1 MADIVNLLQLKPN
14 IIFRM
19 NKVVTLL
26 VFLIFGFTQAQQ
38 LNCTVTINTER
49 LPNPNQQVFK
59 TLQTSLSEFVNK
71 TDWTGSVLKQNERI
85 NCSMYITLSSG
96 GSNQFTGTIQVQSS
110 RLIFNSTYSSP
121 VLNYNDKDFNFQYT
135 EYEPL
140 LFNPATFESNLVSVI
155 SFYSYVILAMDA
167 DTFQMG
173 AGNQYL
179 ETAQNIASVAQQG
192 GSKGWS
198 QSDGL
203 QNRYY
208 LINDLNSPMYS
219 DLRQTMYTYHTG
231 LDGMSL
237 DLKASKEKIKNAIML
252 IGKLNS
258 VKPNAFLT
266 RVFFDAKSD
275 EIVSIFS
282 GGPSIPVG
290 DLTDVLNK
298 VSPLNSTK
306 WSQIKF

>member
-1 MADIVNLLQLKPN
+1 
-14 IIFRM
+14 M
-19 NKVVTLL
+19 NKIVIFF
-26 VFLIFGFTQAQQ
+26 VFFIFGFTQAQQ

-85 NCSMYITLSSG
+85 NCSMYITLSSN
-96 GSNQFTGTIQVQSS
+96 SSDQFTGTIQIQSS

-121 VLNYNDKDFNFQYT
+121 VFNYNDKDFNFRYT

-140 LFNPATFESNLVSVI
+140 LFNPTTYDSNLVSVV
-155 SFYSYVILAMDA
+155 SFYSYLILAMDA

-173 AGNQYL
+173 AGDQYL
-179 ETAQNIASVAQQG
+179 ETAQNIANVAQQG
-192 GSKGWS
+192 GFKGWS

-208 LINDLNSPMYS
+208 LINDMTSPMFS
-219 DLRQTMYTYHTG
+219 DLRQVMYAYHTG

-237 DLKASKEKIKNAIML
+237 DLKASKEKIKSAIMI

>member
-1 MADIVNLLQLKPN
+1 MIKNK
-14 IIFRM
+14 IFSRAM
-19 NKVVTLL
+19 NKIVTLL
-26 VFLIFGFTQAQQ
+26 MLLIVGSVQAQQ

-49 LPNPNQQVFK
+49 LQTPNQQIFK

-85 NCSMYITLSSG
+85 NCSMYITLSSF
-96 GSNQFTGTIQVQSS
+96 SSDQFTGTIQVQSS
-110 RLIFNSTYSSP
+110 RLIYNSTYSSP
-121 VLNYNDKDFNFQYT
+121 ILNFNDKDLSFRYI

-140 LFNPATFESNLVSVI
+140 LFNPNTFESNLVSVI
-155 SFYSYVILAMDA
+155 SFYSYMILGMDA
-167 DTFQMG
+167 DTFQPG
-173 AGNQYL
+173 AGTQYL
-179 ETAQNIASVAQQG
+179 ETAQSIATVAQQG

-208 LINDLNSPMYS
+208 LINDMISPMYS
-219 DLRQTMYTYHTG
+219 DLRQTMYAYHAG
-231 LDGMSL
+231 LDGMTS
-237 DLKASKEKIKNAIML
+237 DLKASKEKIKAAIML
-252 IGKLNS
+252 IAKLNA

-266 RVFFDAKSD
+266 RIFFDAKSD
-275 EIVSIFS
+275 EIVSVFS
-282 GGPSIPVG
+282 GGPSIPVT

-298 VSPLNSTK
+298 VSPLNTTK

>member
-1 MADIVNLLQLKPN
+1 
-14 IIFRM
+14 M
-19 NKVVTLL
+19 NNKIVTLL

-38 LNCTVTINTER
+38 LNCTVTINTDR

-85 NCSMYITLSSG
+85 NCSMYITLSSY
-96 GSNQFTGTIQVQSS
+96 SSDQFSGTIQVQAS
-110 RLIFNSTYSSP
+110 RLIYNSTYSSP
-121 VLNYNDKDFNFQYT
+121 ILNFNDKDLSFRYT

-140 LFNPATFESNLVSVI
+140 LFNPTTFESNLVSVV
-155 SFYSYVILAMDA
+155 SFYSYMILGIDA

-173 AGNQYL
+173 GGSSYL
-179 ETAQNIASVAQQG
+179 ETAQNISNVAQQG
-192 GSKGWS
+192 GFKGWS
-198 QSDGL
+198 QADGV
-203 QNRYY
+203 QNRYF
-208 LINDLNSPMYS
+208 LINDMLSPTYS
-219 DLRQTMYTYHTG
+219 DLRQTMFLYHSG
-231 LDGMSL
+231 LDNMSQ
-237 DLKASKEKIKNAIML
+237 DLKAAKEKIKSSLIL

-266 RVFFDAKSD
+266 RIFFDAKSD
-275 EIVSIFS
+275 EIVSVFS
-282 GGPSIPVG
+282 GGPSIPVT

>member
-1 MADIVNLLQLKPN
+1 
-14 IIFRM
+14 M
-19 NKVVTLL
+19 NKIVAL
-26 VFLIFGFTQAQQ
+26 FAFFIFGFTQAQQ

-85 NCSMYITLSSG
+85 NCSMYITLSSN
-96 GSNQFTGTIQVQSS
+96 SSDQFTGTIQVQSS

-121 VLNYNDKDFNFQYT
+121 VFNYNDKDFNFRYT

-140 LFNPATFESNLVSVI
+140 LFNPTTFESNLVSVV
-155 SFYSYVILAMDA
+155 SFYSYLILAMDA

-179 ETAQNIASVAQQG
+179 ETAQNIANVAQQG
-192 GSKGWS
+192 GFKGWS
-198 QSDGL
+198 QSDGV

-208 LINDLNSPMYS
+208 LINDMVSPMYS
-219 DLRQTMYTYHTG
+219 DLRQTMYAYHTG
-231 LDGMSL
+231 LDGMSV
-237 DLKASKEKIKNAIML
+237 DLKTSKEKIKAAIII

>member
-1 MADIVNLLQLKPN
+1 
-14 IIFRM
+14 M
-19 NKVVTLL
+19 NKIVTFL
-26 VFLIFGFTQAQQ
+26 VFFIFGFTQGQQ

-49 LPNPNQQVFK
+49 LPNANQQIFK

-71 TDWTGSVLKQNERI
+71 TDWTGSSLKQNERI
-85 NCSMYITLSSG
+85 NCSMYITLSSY
-96 GSNQFTGTIQVQSS
+96 SSDQFTGTIQVQSS

-121 VLNYNDKDFNFQYT
+121 VLNFNDKDFNFRYT

-140 LFNPATFESNLVSVI
+140 LFNPTVFESNLISVV
-155 SFYSYVILAMDA
+155 SFYSYIILGMDA

-173 AGNQYL
+173 GGDQYFQ
-179 ETAQNIASVAQQG
+179 TAQNIANVAQQG
-192 GSKGWS
+192 GFKGWT
-198 QSDGL
+198 QTDGL

-208 LINDLNSPMYS
+208 LINDMLSPMYS
-219 DLRQTMYTYHTG
+219 DIRQTMFAYHTA
-231 LDGMSL
+231 LDGMTA
-237 DLKASKEKIKNAIML
+237 DLKSSKEKVKNAIIL
-252 IGKLNS
+252 VAKVNS
-258 VKPNAFLT
+258 VRPNAFLT

-282 GGPSIPVG
+282 GGPSIPVT

-298 VSPLNSTK
+298 VSPLNSAK

>member
-1 MADIVNLLQLKPN
+1 
-14 IIFRM
+14 M
-19 NKVVTLL
+19 NKIVTLF

-96 GSNQFTGTIQVQSS
+96 GSDQFTGTIQVQSS

-121 VLNYNDKDFNFQYT
+121 VLNYNDKDFNFRYI

-140 LFNPATFESNLVSVI
+140 LFNPATFESNLVSVV
-155 SFYSYVILAMDA
+155 SFYSYLILAMDA

-179 ETAQNIASVAQQG
+179 EIAQNIASVAQQG

-208 LINDLNSPMYS
+208 LINDMISPMYS
-219 DLRQTMYTYHTG
+219 DLRQVMYAYHTG

-237 DLKASKEKIKNAIML
+237 DLKASKEKIKNAVMIM
-252 IGKLNS
+252 GKLNS

-282 GGPSIPVG
+282 GSLIF
-290 DLTDVLNK
+290 
-298 VSPLNSTK
+298 PLE
-306 WSQIKF
+306 I

>member
-1 MADIVNLLQLKPN
+1 
-14 IIFRM
+14 M
-19 NKVVTLL
+19 NNKIVTLL

-38 LNCTVTINTER
+38 LNCTVTINTDR

-85 NCSMYITLSSG
+85 NCSMYITLSSN
-96 GSNQFTGTIQVQSS
+96 SSDQFSGTIQIQAS
-110 RLIFNSTYSSP
+110 RLIYNSTYSSP
-121 VLNYNDKDFNFQYT
+121 IFNFNDKDFSFRYT

-140 LFNPATFESNLVSVI
+140 LFNPTTFESNLVSVV
-155 SFYSYVILAMDA
+155 SFYSYMILGIDA
-167 DTFQMG
+167 DTFQLG
-173 AGNQYL
+173 GGSSYL
-179 ETAQNIASVAQQG
+179 ETAQNISNVAQQG
-192 GSKGWS
+192 GFKGWS
-198 QSDGL
+198 QADGV
-203 QNRYY
+203 QNRYF
-208 LINDLNSPMYS
+208 LINDMLSPTYS
-219 DLRQTMYTYHTG
+219 DLRQTMFLYHSG
-231 LDGMSL
+231 LDNMNQ
-237 DLKASKEKIKNAIML
+237 DLKAAKEKIKSSIVL
-252 IGKLNS
+252 ISKLNS

-266 RVFFDAKSD
+266 RIFFDAKSD

-282 GGPSIPVG
+282 GGPSIPVT